1 MIEIVAHRRYPV
13 TDLPEDRQALAEAW
27 RKGRYSIDRGTAETL
42 IRMKTAVAGA
52 APPLV
57 A

>member
-13 TDLPEDRQALAEAW
+13 TDLPDDRQALAEAW

-42 IRMKTAVAGA
+42 IRIKTAVAGA